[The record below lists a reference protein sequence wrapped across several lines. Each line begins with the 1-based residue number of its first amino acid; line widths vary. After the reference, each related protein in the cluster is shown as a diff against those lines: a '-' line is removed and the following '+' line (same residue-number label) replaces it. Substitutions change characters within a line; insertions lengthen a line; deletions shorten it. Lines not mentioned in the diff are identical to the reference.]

1 MSNKDSIRNLVGAF
15 STEMLKSNLGYFML
29 VAVPEGESGYVV
41 AGNLDTDAVR
51 NALDKVDKR
60 NADKA
65 VSLQHEEQMQR

>member
-1 MSNKDSIRNLVGAF
+1 MTNKDSIRNLVVVF

-60 NADKA
+60 NAEKA
-65 VSLQHEEQMQR
+65 VSLQNEKQV

>member
-15 STEMLKSNLGYFML
+15 STEMLKKELGYFML

-51 NALDKVDKR
+51 NALDRVDKR
-60 NADKA
+60 NAEKA
-65 VSLQHEEQMQR
+65 VSLQHENEVQG

>member
-15 STEMLKSNLGYFML
+15 STEMLKKELGYFML